1 MRALLTLNHYF
12 WKYRGKLAL
21 GIFFIILTNVFTVF
35 APLLI
40 GDGVQVLR
48 QANERFFEP
57 IDAFQTNDDAAKAA
71 DANTQGTPEGQSKE
85 ELFSKPTD
93 LELPFTLQGLSDV
106 FGISIGA
113 TKNISSFSQLQNA
126 ILQVGI
132 LLAVLYIVAYF
143 LKGVFLFFTRQ
154 TIIVMSRLIEY
165 DQKNEIYQHYQEL
178 SMGFYKRNRTGDLM
192 NRISEDVSKVRMYLG
207 PAVMYT
213 LNLVV
218 LIVLVVSVMLF
229 IDWELTLYALLPLPF
244 MSVCIYYVSSTINK
258 RSEQVQRQQ
267 SRLSTIVQESMSGIR
282 VLKAYHREENSNRHF
297 SEESDLYKMKAL
309 SLVKVDALFMP
320 IIVLLVGLSTILT
333 IYIGGQKVIAGELGV
348 EHIFSFVFFVNQLTW
363 PFASVG
369 WVTSLVQKAEASQE
383 RINEFLDTKPEITN
397 SAEEAPKINGEIE
410 FRNVS
415 FVYPDSGIRALKD
428 VSFHISPGETLA
440 IIGRTGSGKSTIANL
455 IARQF
460 DPSQGEVLLDGKP
473 LPEHNLY
480 QLRSSIGYVPQEV
493 FLFSDSIRENIA
505 FGLDH
510 TDDAEVIQAAK
521 DAQVHQ
527 NIEDFPKQYDTR
539 LGERGINLSGG
550 QKQRISIARAII
562 KNPQILMFDDCLS
575 AVDTETEEAILNN
588 LKRIMQGKTSIIISH
603 RVSSIKHADR
613 ILVMDNGEIIERG
626 THEELVEADGTYAEL
641 YRKQLLEEQ
650 AV

>member
-12 WKYRGKLAL
+12 WKYRWRLAL
-21 GIFFIILTNVFTVF
+21 GILFIIFTNLFAVF
-35 APLLI
+35 APIII
-40 GDGVQVLR
+40 GDGVQVLK
-48 QANERFFEP
+48 QANERYFEP
-57 IDAFQTNDDAAKAA
+57 LNAAKAA
-71 DANTQGTPEGQSKE
+71 DADTSPDEIMSGE
-85 ELFSKPTD
+85 D
-93 LELPFTLQGLSDV
+93 LELPFTLQALSDI
-106 FGISIGA
+106 FGISA
-113 TKNISSFSQLQNA
+113 DSTKEIDSFDQLKKA
-126 ILQVGI
+126 ILQVGV
-132 LLAVLYIVAYF
+132 LLALLYLVAYF
-143 LKGVFLFFTRQ
+143 LKGIFQFFTRQ

-178 SMGFYKRNRTGDLM
+178 SMAFYKRNNTGDLM

-218 LIVLVVSVMLF
+218 LIVLVVAVMLY

-244 MSVCIYYVSSTINK
+244 MSVCIYYVSSVINK

-282 VLKAYHREENSNRHF
+282 VLKAYHREKNSDKHF
-297 SEESDLYKMKAL
+297 TEESDLYKMKAL

-348 EHIFSFVFFVNQLTW
+348 EHIFTFVFFVNQLTW

-383 RINEFLDTKPEITN
+383 RINEFLKSEPEIKN
-397 SAEEAPKINGEIE
+397 EAAPAEQIKGEITFE
-410 FRNVS
+410 NVA
-415 FVYPDSGIRALKD
+415 FDYPDSGIRALD
-428 VSFHISPGETLA
+428 GISFTIKPGQTLA

-460 DPSQGEVLLDGKP
+460 DPSEGRVLLDGKP

-480 QLRSSIGYVPQEV
+480 QIRSSIGYVPQEV
-493 FLFSDSIRENIA
+493 FLFSDSIRDNIA
-505 FGLDH
+505 FGLDR
-510 TDDAEVIQAAK
+510 TEDEAVIQAAK
-521 DAQVHQ
+521 DARVHH
-527 NIEDFPKQYDTR
+527 NIEDFPKQYNTL

-588 LKRIMQGKTSIIISH
+588 LKRIMDGKTSIIISH
-603 RVSSIKHADR
+603 RVSSIKHADQ
-613 ILVMDNGEIIERG
+613 ILVMDSGHIIERG
-626 THEELVEADGTYAEL
+626 THDALIEADGTYAEL

-650 AV
+650 AA